1 MPFPYN
7 GAEFPA
13 MKPSPPK
20 PEFQDWLILVE
31 DGRHVLLGR
40 HSPPTDEEISRA
52 AHALAAQ
59 GIGGWLAKGSGHY
72 YQKRQQ
78 YSLLKIRP
86 FTKISI
92 PWEVAETRFHHIR
105 KEQ

>member
-1 MPFPYN
+1 
-7 GAEFPA
+7 
-13 MKPSPPK
+13 MKPSPSK
-20 PEFQDWLILVE
+20 SEFQDWLILVE

-40 HSPPTDEEISRA
+40 HSTPTDEEISRA

-78 YSLLKIRP
+78 YSLQKIR
-86 FTKISI
+86 SLAQSQI
-92 PWEVAETRFHHIR
+92 PWEVAETRFHDIR

>member
-1 MPFPYN
+1 MPFPHN

-13 MKPSPPK
+13 MKPSTSK
-20 PEFQDWLILVE
+20 SEFQDWLILVE

-40 HSPPTDEEISRA
+40 HSTPTDEEISRA

-59 GIGGWLAKGSGHY
+59 GIGGWLAKGSGPY
-72 YQKRQQ
+72 YQKRKQ
-78 YSLLKIRP
+78 YSLQKIRSLSQS
-86 FTKISI
+86 KI